1 MIFKNQKDVREL
13 CGKQR
18 VKLTGLI
25 FQMRVAFD
33 KTVQTWQ
40 FKHISVG
47 KKFKEKY
54 KWPSRSIWIE

>member
-47 KKFKEKY
+47 KNFKEK
-54 KWPSRSIWIE
+54 I

>member
-18 VKLTGLI
+18 VKLTSLI
-25 FQMRVAFD
+25 FQMRAAFD

-47 KKFKEKY
+47 KNFKEK
-54 KWPSRSIWIE
+54 I

>member
-33 KTVQTWQ
+33 KTWQ

-47 KKFKEKY
+47 KNFKEK
-54 KWPSRSIWIE
+54 I

>member
-1 MIFKNQKDVREL
+1 MIFKNQKDVRESG

-18 VKLTGLI
+18 VKLTSLI

-47 KKFKEKY
+47 KNFKEK
-54 KWPSRSIWIE
+54 I

>member
-1 MIFKNQKDVREL
+1 MIFKNQKDVRE

-18 VKLTGLI
+18 VKLTSLI

-40 FKHISVG
+40 FKRISVG
-47 KKFKEKY
+47 KNFKEK
-54 KWPSRSIWIE
+54 I